1 MPKKIIQ
8 APGDTRQKPLNG
20 AGGTDWDER
29 HALDGSSGVSV
40 GGGPTGNRITQAR
53 KSGSNYLITRGAL
66 VYDYRTAGLPQG
78 IKIVK
83 AHLFIGATNSSAADT
98 GGDKL
103 RIGVISNPTNAGVVT
118 IAATDY
124 DLARYDSNSYTS
136 AQTVTDSIGAR
147 AGILELDNSNLLR
160 HIEKTINAK
169 GILYLGIR
177 NETDFQDDASGVT
190 GINRA
195 WFAPPHAQGGS
206 FHVSTFVQLH
216 IFYRII
222 NNQINIGGGGIGR
235 ASTSGFGGTN
245 LFCGTS
251 SGFGHQ

>member
-1 MPKKIIQ
+1 MPKKIIA
-8 APGDTRQKPLNG
+8 APGSTRQKPLNT
-20 AGGTDWDER
+20 AAGTDWDER
-29 HALDGSSGVSV
+29 HALDGSSGVSI
-40 GGGPTGNRITQAR
+40 GAGTTGNRIDQTR
-53 KSGSNYLITRGAL
+53 KAGSNYFITRGAL

-83 AHLFIGATNSSAADT
+83 AHLLIGGTDSSAADT
-98 GGDKL
+98 GGDKI
-103 RIGVISNPTNAGVVT
+103 RIGVISNPTIPTAVS
-118 IAATDY
+118 IKATDY

-206 FHVSTFVQLH
+206 FRAAEHVQLH
-216 IFYRII
+216 IFYRVI
-222 NNQINIGGGGIGR
+222 NNQRNIGGGGTGR
-235 ASTSGFGGTN
+235 ASTSGFGGTD

>member
-1 MPKKIIQ
+1 MPKKIIA
-8 APGDTRQKPLNG
+8 APGSTRQKPLNT
-20 AGGTDWDER
+20 AAGTDWDER

-40 GGGPTGNRITQAR
+40 GGGATGNRITQAR

-136 AQTVTDSIGAR
+136 AQTVTDGINVR
-147 AGILELDNSNLLR
+147 AGILELDNRVLLMHLER
-160 HIEKTINAK
+160 AINERDV
-169 GILYLGIR
+169 LYLGIR

-190 GINRA
+190 GTNRA

-206 FHVSTFVQLH
+206 FRAAEHVQLH
-216 IFYRII
+216 IFYRVI
-222 NNQINIGGGGIGR
+222 NNQRNIGGGGIGR

>member
-66 VYDYRTAGLPQG
+66 VYDYRTADLPRG
-78 IKIVK
+78 VRVVR
-83 AHLFIGATNSSAADT
+83 AHLLIGGTNSSAADT

-136 AQTVTDSIGAR
+136 AQTVTDGINVR
-147 AGILELDNSNLLR
+147 AGILELDNRVLLMHLER
-160 HIEKTINAK
+160 AINERDV
-169 GILYLGIR
+169 LYLGIR

-190 GINRA
+190 GTNRA

-216 IFYRII
+216 IFYRVI
-222 NNQINIGGGGIGR
+222 NNQRNIGGGGIGR
-235 ASTSGFGGTN
+235 ASQTGFS
-245 LFCGTS
+245 GTS
-251 SGFGHQ
+251 IFAGTSCGFA